1 MGKVKMKKIILAI
14 VAIAVLC
21 GFYCVN
27 VINSLVVLDENVK
40 STWSQ
45 VLNQYERRVDLIPN
59 LVNTVKGYAAHE
71 ETVLKEVIEARA
83 KATSVTIS
91 VDELNN
97 AEAIE
102 KFQQAQG
109 NLSSALSRLM
119 AVAEQ
124 YPDLKADENFL
135 SLQSQL
141 EGTENRIAVA
151 RKDYVEAIR
160 YFNIKIRKIPNNWI
174 AQNFTELTVKETFE
188 IEQKKKEVP
197 VVQF

>member
-1 MGKVKMKKIILAI
+1 M
-14 VAIAVLC
+14 
-21 GFYCVN
+21 
-27 VINSLVVLDENVK
+27 DENVK

-45 VLNQYERRVDLIPN
+45 VLNQYERRADLIPN
-59 LVNTVKGYAAHE
+59 LVNTVKGYASHE

-97 AEAIE
+97 AEAIK

-135 SLQSQL
+135 SLQS
-141 EGTENRIAVA
+141 
-151 RKDYVEAIR
+151 
-160 YFNIKIRKIPNNWI
+160 
-174 AQNFTELTVKETFE
+174 
-188 IEQKKKEVP
+188 
-197 VVQF
+197 

>member
-1 MGKVKMKKIILAI
+1 M
-14 VAIAVLC
+14 
-21 GFYCVN
+21 
-27 VINSLVVLDENVK
+27 DENVK

-45 VLNQYERRVDLIPN
+45 VLNQYERRADLIPN
-59 LVNTVKGYAAHE
+59 LVNTVKGYASHE

-188 IEQKKKEVP
+188 IEQKKKEGSCCAILKKVCEI
-197 VVQF
+197 